1 MSNTDVKT
9 MDERTVTPLAR
20 VILAFPES
28 SRTPAMVEELERQ
41 MAIAH
46 RSDIITGVGEWL
58 RDSGQATDLV
68 GKATSGER
76 PRAVWMKFTRTT
88 GRDLFRY
95 SLYFTKTEPFVVG
108 LWIHRDDS
116 DTPPPRG
123 GWHLM
128 TFLDVA
134 DFQTGG
140 ELMGA
145 VTAFLESDDAYL
157 DCIYRWLEEDIT
169 PAL

>member
-1 MSNTDVKT
+1 MSSTDVKT

-76 PRAVWMKFTRTT
+76 PRADENINRVP
-88 GRDLFRY
+88 L
-95 SLYFTKTEPFVVG
+95 P
-108 LWIHRDDS
+108 
-116 DTPPPRG
+116 
-123 GWHLM
+123 
-128 TFLDVA
+128 
-134 DFQTGG
+134 
-140 ELMGA
+140 
-145 VTAFLESDDAYL
+145 
-157 DCIYRWLEEDIT
+157 EEDPVYGAGGPLVAYWLS
-169 PAL
+169 PA